1 MPSAKTIRVLCVD
14 DHPVVQEGL
23 SSIINAQLDM
33 TVVGQAGDGPTAIDL
48 FRQLLPDVTL
58 MDLHLPHM
66 DGIMTLRAIRNHDS
80 RARVLV
86 LTTYDCEEY
95 VRGAIDAGARGY
107 LLKESLRTDLLRAI
121 RTVHIGGRFIP
132 DEIAFRLAEST
143 TREKMTPRELEVLS
157 HIFQG
162 RRNRE
167 IGESLK
173 ISDQTV
179 KVHLRNIFDK
189 MQVKD
194 RAQAIL
200 SALRRGL
207 IRLD

>member
-1 MPSAKTIRVLCVD
+1 MNRAKTIRVLCVD

-23 SSIINAQLDM
+23 STIINAQLDM
-33 TVVGQAGDGPTAIDL
+33 TVVGQAGDGPTAIEL
-48 FRQLLPDVTL
+48 FRQLLPDITL

-66 DGIMTLRAIRNHDS
+66 DGIMTLRAIRTGDS

-86 LTTYDCEEY
+86 LTTYGCEEY

-121 RTVHIGGRFIP
+121 RAVHIGERFIP
-132 DEIAFRLAEST
+132 DEIASRLAESK

-157 HIFQG
+157 HISQG

-173 ISDQTV
+173 ITEQTV
-179 KVHLRNIFDK
+179 KVHVRNILDK
-189 MQVKD
+189 MQVQD
-194 RAQAIL
+194 RVEALIA
-200 SALRRGL
+200 ALRRGL
-207 IRLD
+207 VRLD

>member
-23 SSIINAQLDM
+23 SNIINAQQDM

-80 RARVLV
+80 GARVLV
-86 LTTYDCEEY
+86 LTTYGCEEY
-95 VRGAIDAGARGY
+95 VRGAIVAGAGGY

-121 RTVHIGGRFIP
+121 RAVYVGERFIP
-132 DEIAFRLAEST
+132 EEIAFLLAEST
-143 TREKMTPRELEVLS
+143 ARKKMTPRELEVLF
-157 HIFQG
+157 HISQG
-162 RRNRE
+162 HRNRE
-167 IGESLK
+167 ISDSLK
-173 ISDQTV
+173 ITEQTV
-179 KVHLRNIFDK
+179 KVHVRNLFDK
-189 MQVKD
+189 MQVQD
-194 RAQAIL
+194 RVQAIL